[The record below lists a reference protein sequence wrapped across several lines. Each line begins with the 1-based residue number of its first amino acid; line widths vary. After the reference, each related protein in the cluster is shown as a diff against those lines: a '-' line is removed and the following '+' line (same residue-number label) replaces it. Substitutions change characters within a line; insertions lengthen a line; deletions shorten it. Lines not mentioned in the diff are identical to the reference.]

1 MYDLLRSPWNLINEL
16 ADEKTQEEFELDDIL
31 SEISLTL
38 IKYRLKN
45 NFTQKNLADKL
56 ELSQSMISKLES
68 GDYNPSISQLWKIS
82 KKLDWTFNVT
92 FNEGSTETKIWNE
105 NDNILNYSN
114 ELNDEL
120 EIMDLLAEGA

>member
-16 ADEKTQEEFELDDIL
+16 ADEITQEEFELDDIL

-45 NFTQKNLADKL
+45 NLTQKDLADKL

-82 KKLDWTFNVT
+82 KKLGWTFNVT
-92 FNEGSTETKIWNE
+92 FNEETTETKIWNE
-105 NDNILNYSN
+105 NNDVLNYSN

>member
-16 ADEKTQEEFELDDIL
+16 ADERTQEEFELDDIL

-45 NFTQKNLADKL
+45 NLTQKDLADRL

-82 KKLDWTFNVT
+82 KKLGWTFDVT
-92 FNEGSTETKIWNE
+92 FNEETTETKIWDENE
-105 NDNILNYSN
+105 DILNYSN

>member
-16 ADEKTQEEFELDDIL
+16 ADEKTQEEFDLDDIL
-31 SEISLTL
+31 LEISLTL

-45 NFTQKNLADKL
+45 NLTQKDLADKL
-56 ELSQSMISKLES
+56 EISQSMISKLES

-82 KKLDWTFNVT
+82 KRLGWTFNVT
-92 FNEGSTETKIWNE
+92 FNEETTETKIWNE

-120 EIMDLLAEGA
+120 EIMDLLAAGA